1 MIVAVAV
8 AIAVVAR
15 DLERVEMKL
24 LLIES
29 SSFNRVGVDINTSCC
44 PLDGYFYLTI
54 ESLSVE

>member
-1 MIVAVAV
+1 MIVAVVAV
-8 AIAVVAR
+8 VVAVVVVAR

-44 PLDGYFYLTI
+44 PLEGYF
-54 ESLSVE
+54 SHN